1 MDEYYFR
8 GGQQF
13 DSGGGG
19 DISLTMNQQR
29 AAFLG
34 LLIGGGMLV
43 PGNIPNIVAASR
55 LGISSREWAAHGL
68 STGIL
73 LLILCFGVLGL
84 MATF

>member
-1 MDEYYFR
+1 MNTISAVVNNSTLAAVEI
-8 GGQQF
+8 
-13 DSGGGG
+13 SP
-19 DISLTMNQQR
+19 SLTMNQQR

-73 LLILCFGVLGL
+73 L
-84 MATF
+84 